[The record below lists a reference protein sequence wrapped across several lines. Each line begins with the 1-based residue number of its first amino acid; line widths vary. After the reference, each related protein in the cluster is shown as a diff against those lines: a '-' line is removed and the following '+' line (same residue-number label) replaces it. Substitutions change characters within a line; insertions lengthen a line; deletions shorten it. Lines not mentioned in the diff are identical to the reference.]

1 LRSINN
7 GSKIKGKIQ
16 AKIRTH
22 FDKTCSKTNSAKLV
36 KLTIFYFNSPIKLL
50 TPKKD
55 KKKLLRD
62 FEMMSMFKF
71 IED

>member
-1 LRSINN
+1 MTRKLRVRFKQKSELMSTRLAQN
-7 GSKIKGKIQ
+7 
-16 AKIRTH
+16 TY
-22 FDKTCSKTNSAKLV
+22 SAKLV
-36 KLTIFYFNSPIKLL
+36 KLTIFYFNSSIKLL